1 MGDSNVTKGSMM
13 PQKEEGNVNRYLIAI
28 VALVIALLGCG
39 GGSASETNAHGGTG
53 GATTS
58 GGQGGGG
65 QGGQV
70 PCEEPT
76 PEGWLG
82 PFQPYA
88 AAISDNNALTVL
100 PDESG
105 GLAGVGPKIGPFAC
119 AHDFVQVG
127 VSYRTQPLF
136 GYDFMRPAAVK
147 LDLVMGDA
155 DGNPA
160 YAPTFA
166 EAACHTDGTEPK
178 CGPLALENDYAM
190 TYIEIVPIHVEPGDV
205 LYPTVQL
212 DDNIGVSTSEPLSP
226 NPGWYYAPPG
236 SAAGGEMG
244 LWAALDDPPPGVPP
258 YHFAPAIRLYE

>member
-1 MGDSNVTKGSMM
+1 M
-13 PQKEEGNVNRYLIAI
+13 NRYLIAI
-28 VALVIALLGCG
+28 VTLVIALLGCG
-39 GGSASETNAHGGTG
+39 GGSTSETNSHGGSG
-53 GATTS
+53 GATVS
-58 GGQGGGG
+58 GGQGGGEIL
-65 QGGQV
+65 
-70 PCEEPT
+70 CEEPT

-136 GYDFMRPAAVK
+136 GYEFARPVAVK
-147 LDLVMGDA
+147 VDFVMGDA

-160 YAPTFA
+160 HAPTFA
-166 EAACHTDGTEPK
+166 EPTCYTDGTEPK
-178 CGPLALENDYAM
+178 CGPLANEGDYTM
-190 TYIEIVPIHVEPGDV
+190 TFVEIVPLHVEPGDV

-212 DDNIGVSTSEPLSP
+212 DNNIGVSMSEPLIP
-226 NPGWYYAPPG
+226 NPGWYYGPPG
-236 SAAGGEMG
+236 SIAGGEMG
-244 LWAALDDPPPGVPP
+244 QWAALDNPPPGVESYP
-258 YHFAPAIRLYE
+258 YVPAIRLYE